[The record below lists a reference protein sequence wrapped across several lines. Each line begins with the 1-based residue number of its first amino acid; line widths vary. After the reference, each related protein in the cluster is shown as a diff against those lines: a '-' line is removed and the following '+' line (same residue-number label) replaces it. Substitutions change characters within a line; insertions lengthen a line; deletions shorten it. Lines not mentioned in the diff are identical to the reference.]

1 MNRSLI
7 SFILIIAAI
16 ILPLAGATSLY
27 PSHTLKQLLNFSITS
42 DITFFSVPHA
52 TGMKADFSDV
62 RFSDATGITE
72 LSYFIENYTS
82 NGTAFVRVQTNKST
96 GIWMYYGDASAITTS
111 NFSRVFYAP
120 TDYWFLDEVTG
131 TALSYARNNG
141 GTITGGVSQ
150 HVAGR
155 LGYSYYFDGSTGYV
169 TMANAPMFTNGC
181 MTLNV
186 WVNRNTTQNTYAPW
200 IISRGASA
208 AWFGI
213 VANLTEFMKGVGSIA
228 TWNAM
233 PTANTWVMM
242 TAIAN
247 GSSGELFIL
256 ADGVYVVNTTTS
268 AGLDWTATLSLGR
281 DSAAGGR
288 FYRGFMADVGI
299 WHTCLSLTEVAALH
313 NTAAPNVTFGNAMSN
328 DVNANIYGI
337 IYAQSYGANV
347 PHAAASITS
356 LYPNGTVIATAHSD
370 AYGQFFINATVG
382 NTTLYMSSTSGR
394 TFLTTDYVATAPG
407 NNLYY
412 PVMYPTYPIVYGY
425 AKYAN
430 GSNFSGAIVAIYNA
444 SANTIFD
451 AMVTGASGYYGVFS
465 DRGNMSLRAATPSG
479 AREYWYDAYLD
490 VQSDTYREIVL
501 APVVPY
507 YSVSGLAYYENGTE
521 AWASFYLV
529 NNTGRSLV
537 GYANATPGVN
547 SYYFPVQTGNYTLI
561 ASVSAGL
568 WGVYSG
574 SQVLAVT
581 DNTISNIWV
590 YASRPILQLQ
600 PSNNT
605 VIPAD
610 GLRFFGV
617 LGDFTH
623 ADVTD
628 YDAFGFVLDNGTNI
642 IYNITRANNPS
653 PYFEASL
660 VHFYALNFQNTFL
673 SGFPTVNWSVIAPYI
688 ANASFTNYSTQGVYV
703 NMTGKPT
710 GTWHSHAW
718 WHQISTNTTDWE
730 ENSYRVMAGSVVIAS
745 PVPAPA
751 DNEFSS
757 PIDAWIIAFIL
768 SMGVGIALSRY
779 STEGGAIG
787 FVLAMFIFTGMGWL
801 PVYVP
806 IVAGL
811 FMAGIYAVIGDGK
824 GKK

>member
-1 MNRSLI
+1 
-7 SFILIIAAI
+7 
-16 ILPLAGATSLY
+16 
-27 PSHTLKQLLNFSITS
+27 
-42 DITFFSVPHA
+42 
-52 TGMKADFSDV
+52 
-62 RFSDATGITE
+62 
-72 LSYFIENYTS
+72 
-82 NGTAFVRVQTNKST
+82 
-96 GIWMYYGDASAITTS
+96 
-111 NFSRVFYAP
+111 
-120 TDYWFLDEVTG
+120 
-131 TALSYARNNG
+131 
-141 GTITGGVSQ
+141 
-150 HVAGR
+150 
-155 LGYSYYFDGSTGYV
+155 
-169 TMANAPMFTNGC
+169 
-181 MTLNV
+181 
-186 WVNRNTTQNTYAPW
+186 
-200 IISRGASA
+200 
-208 AWFGI
+208 
-213 VANLTEFMKGVGSIA
+213 
-228 TWNAM
+228 
-233 PTANTWVMM
+233 
-242 TAIAN
+242 
-247 GSSGELFIL
+247 
-256 ADGVYVVNTTTS
+256 
-268 AGLDWTATLSLGR
+268 
-281 DSAAGGR
+281 
-288 FYRGFMADVGI
+288 
-299 WHTCLSLTEVAALH
+299 
-313 NTAAPNVTFGNAMSN
+313 
-328 DVNANIYGI
+328 
-337 IYAQSYGANV
+337 
-347 PHAAASITS
+347 
-356 LYPNGTVIATAHSD
+356 
-370 AYGQFFINATVG
+370 
-382 NTTLYMSSTSGR
+382 
-394 TFLTTDYVATAPG
+394 
-407 NNLYY
+407 
-412 PVMYPTYPIVYGY
+412 
-425 AKYAN
+425 
-430 GSNFSGAIVAIYNA
+430 
-444 SANTIFD
+444 
-451 AMVTGASGYYGVFS
+451 
-465 DRGNMSLRAATPSG
+465 
-479 AREYWYDAYLD
+479 
-490 VQSDTYREIVL
+490 
-501 APVVPY
+501 
-507 YSVSGLAYYENGTE
+507 
-521 AWASFYLV
+521 
-529 NNTGRSLV
+529 
-537 GYANATPGVN
+537 
-547 SYYFPVQTGNYTLI
+547 
-561 ASVSAGL
+561 
-568 WGVYSG
+568 
-574 SQVLAVT
+574 VLAVT

-590 YASRPILQLQ
+590 YASRLILQLQ